1 MRTIKFR
8 FWSPQGKAFVEQY
21 KYNGLVDEL
30 FDEREWR
37 ILVPSQYTDMKDCEQ
52 KEIWEGDI
60 IEFER
65 RLTNKDS
72 RKYTAIVSYANGAYL
87 LLAKA
92 MSLEGTLA
100 HMWLHDLSKEIYN
113 WKVKVIGNKFE
124 NPELI

>member
-37 ILVPSQYTDMKDCEQ
+37 ILVPSQFTGMKDCEE

-60 IEFER
+60 LEYER

-72 RKYTAIVSYANGAYL
+72 RKYTAIVSYADGAYL

-92 MSLEGTLA
+92 VSLEGTLA
-100 HMWLHDLSKEIYN
+100 HMWLHDLARDIYN
-113 WKVKVIGNKFE
+113 SKVKVIGNKFE
-124 NPELI
+124 HPELI

>member
-65 RLTNKDS
+65 PLTNKHS
-72 RKYTAIVSYANGAYL
+72 KKYTAIISYADAAYL
-87 LLAKA
+87 VMAKE
-92 MSLEGTLA
+92 MSNEGTLSY
-100 HMWLHDLSKEIYN
+100 MWLHELSKEIYN
-113 WKVKVIGNKFE
+113 WKVKVIGSKFE

>member
-37 ILVPSQYTDMKDCEQ
+37 ILVPSQYTGLKDCEE

-65 RLTNKDS
+65 PLTNKDS
-72 RKYTAIVSYANGAYL
+72 KKYIAIVSYDDAAYSIRS
-87 LLAKA
+87 KET
-92 MSLEGTLA
+92 EGTLTYGL
-100 HMWLHDLSKEIYN
+100 LHDLSNAIYT

-124 NPELI
+124 HPELT

>member
-8 FWSPQGKAFVEQY
+8 FWSPQGKSFVEQY

-60 IEFER
+60 IEYER

-72 RKYTAIVSYANGAYL
+72 RKYTAIVSYADGAYL

-92 MSLEGTLA
+92 VSLEGTLA
-100 HMWLHDLSKEIYN
+100 HMWLHDLARDIYN
-113 WKVKVIGNKFE
+113 SKVKVIGNKFE
-124 NPELI
+124 HPELI